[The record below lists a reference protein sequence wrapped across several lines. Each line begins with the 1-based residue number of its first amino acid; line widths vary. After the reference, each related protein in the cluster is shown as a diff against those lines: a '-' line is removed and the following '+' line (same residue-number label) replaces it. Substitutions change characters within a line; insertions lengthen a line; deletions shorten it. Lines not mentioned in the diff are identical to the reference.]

1 MREEVKIKILRSLL
15 DEITK
20 KYDYFIA
27 NRERIYRETYRMAVR
42 DSLTGLY
49 NRQYFEDFVVKL
61 IKKELRENRDFSVIF
76 IDLDNFKPIND
87 NYGHTKGDEI
97 LKKVAEFLKQ
107 TFRDYD
113 IIARLG
119 GDEFVVVIENLSNK
133 DRIEKVRKV
142 FEEVFKDFNLS
153 FSYGVANLKEVY
165 LEGLNE
171 EEILNF
177 MLILADRRMYEEKM
191 ERKRRGKQWIL

>member
-1 MREEVKIKILRSLL
+1 MREEVKIKILQSLL
-15 DEITK
+15 DEVTK

-27 NRERIYRETYRMAVR
+27 NRERIYKETYEMAVK

-61 IKKELRENRDFSVIF
+61 IRKELRENRDFSLIF
-76 IDLDNFKPIND
+76 IDFDNFKPIND
-87 NYGHTKGDEI
+87 NYGHIKGDEI
-97 LKKVAEFLKQ
+97 LKKVAELFKQ
-107 TFRDYD
+107 IFRDYD
-113 IIARLG
+113 IIARIG

-133 DRIEKVRKV
+133 DRIEKARKV

-153 FSYGVANLKEVY
+153 FSYGVVNLKEVY

-171 EEILNF
+171 KEILNF
-177 MLILADRRMYEEKM
+177 MLILADKRMYEDKM
-191 ERKRRGKQWIL
+191 KRKGQRE

>member
-1 MREEVKIKILRSLL
+1 MREKVKIKILQSLL
-15 DEITK
+15 DEVTK

-27 NRERIYRETYRMAVR
+27 NRERIYKETYEMAVK

-61 IKKELRENRDFSVIF
+61 IKKGLRDNRDFSVIF

-87 NYGHTKGDEI
+87 NHGHAKGDEV
-97 LKKVAEFLKQ
+97 LKKVAKFFKQ

-119 GDEFVVVIENLSNK
+119 GDEFVIVIENLLNK
-133 DRIEKVRKV
+133 DRIEGVRKV
-142 FEEVFKDFNLS
+142 FEKAFKDFNLS
-153 FSYGVANLKEVY
+153 FSYGIVNLKEADP
-165 LEGLNE
+165 ENLNE

-177 MLILADRRMYEEKM
+177 MLSLADRRMYEEKM
-191 ERKRRGKQWIL
+191 ERKRR

>member
-1 MREEVKIKILRSLL
+1 MREEVKIKILKSLL
-15 DEITK
+15 DEVTK

-27 NRERIYRETYRMAVR
+27 NRERIYKETYEMAVK

-49 NRQYFEDFVVKL
+49 NRQYFEDFVVKS
-61 IKKELRENRDFSVIF
+61 IKKGLRENRDFSLIF

-87 NYGHTKGDEI
+87 NYGHTKGDEV
-97 LKKVAEFLKQ
+97 LKKVAKLFKQ

-119 GDEFVVVIENLSNK
+119 GDEFVVVAENLSNK

-153 FSYGVANLKEVY
+153 FSYGVANLKEIEVKS
-165 LEGLNE
+165 LNE

-177 MLILADRRMYEEKM
+177 MLILADGRMYEEKM
-191 ERKRRGKQWIL
+191 KRKRQRK

>member
-1 MREEVKIKILRSLL
+1 MREEVKIKILQSLL
-15 DEITK
+15 DEVTK
-20 KYDYFIA
+20 KYDYFIV
-27 NRERIYRETYRMAVR
+27 NRERIYKETYEMAVK

-49 NRQYFEDFVVKL
+49 NRQYFEDFVVNL
-61 IKKELRENRDFSVIF
+61 IKKGLRENRDFSLIF

-87 NYGHTKGDEI
+87 NYGHAKGDEV
-97 LKKVAEFLKQ
+97 LKKVAEFFKQ
-107 TFRDYD
+107 IFRDCD
-113 IIARLG
+113 IIARFG

-153 FSYGVANLKEVY
+153 FSYGVANLKEVD
-165 LEGLNE
+165 LESLNE

-177 MLILADRRMYEEKM
+177 MLNLADKRMYEEKM
-191 ERKRRGKQWIL
+191 KKKRQRQK

>member
-1 MREEVKIKILRSLL
+1 MREEVKIKILQSLL
-15 DEITK
+15 DEVTK

-27 NRERIYRETYRMAVR
+27 NRERIYKETYEMAVK

-61 IKKELRENRDFSVIF
+61 IKKGLRDNRDFSIIF

-87 NYGHTKGDEI
+87 NYGHAKGDEV
-97 LKKVAEFLKQ
+97 LKKVAKFFKQ

-113 IIARLG
+113 IIVRLG
-119 GDEFVVVIENLSNK
+119 GDEFAVVIENLLNK
-133 DRIEKVRKV
+133 DRIEGVRKV
-142 FEEVFKDFNLS
+142 FEKAFKDFNLS
-153 FSYGVANLKEVY
+153 FSYGVVNLKEAD
-165 LEGLNE
+165 LENLNE

-191 ERKRRGKQWIL
+191 ERKRQRK

>member
-1 MREEVKIKILRSLL
+1 MREKAKIKILQSLL
-15 DEITK
+15 DEVTK

-27 NRERIYRETYRMAVR
+27 NRERIYKETYEMAVK
-42 DSLTGLY
+42 DPLTGLY
-49 NRQYFEDFVVKL
+49 NRQYFEDFVIKL
-61 IKKELRENRDFSVIF
+61 IKKGLRENRDFSVIF

-87 NYGHTKGDEI
+87 NYGHAKGDKV
-97 LKKVAEFLKQ
+97 LKKVAKFFKQ

-119 GDEFVVVIENLSNK
+119 GDEFCIVIENLSNK
-133 DRIEKVRKV
+133 DIIEKVRKV
-142 FEEVFKDFNLS
+142 FEEVFRDFNLS
-153 FSYGVANLKEVY
+153 FSYGVVNLKKVD
-165 LEGLNE
+165 LENLNE

-191 ERKRRGKQWIL
+191 ERKRQRK